1 MEKAVEGEM
10 EEAVEEPVEEEVEEE
25 VEHWILVASERR
37 DTSLRLI

>member
-25 VEHWILVASERR
+25 VEHWILVASERG
-37 DTSLRLI
+37 DTNLRLI

>member
-25 VEHWILVASERR
+25 VEHWILVASERG